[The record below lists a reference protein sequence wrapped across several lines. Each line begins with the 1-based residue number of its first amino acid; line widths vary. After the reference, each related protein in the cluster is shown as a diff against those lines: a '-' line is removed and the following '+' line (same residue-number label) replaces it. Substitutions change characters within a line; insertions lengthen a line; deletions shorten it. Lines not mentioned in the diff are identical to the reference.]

1 MQAGEWL
8 WLMSTDQLKGIAND
22 VTPLSNQEDGL
33 AVYLEKLL
41 KLQ

>member
-1 MQAGEWL
+1 MANG
-8 WLMSTDQLKGIAND
+8 TDQLKGIAND